1 MCLDMRL
8 PGNFSNKSLKYVI
21 LKNAKF
27 QQALIQKQ
35 LANGG
40 LVFIKEEKNCKSICV
55 EYSTQAKHGPQGIVL
70 FELLTSSNFFLRR

>member
-40 LVFIKEEKNCKSICV
+40 LVFIKEEKKTARVSVWSIV
-55 EYSTQAKHGPQGIVL
+55 RKLSMDLKA
-70 FELLTSSNFFLRR
+70 